1 MLYVVDARCSSTY
14 RDLQASIFT
23 RPVTDE
29 ILRKTKL
36 ADVARQMGALHKLD
50 LTSDVT
56 HLLVANTNTP
66 KYRYV
71 AKERPDI
78 RVLSPD
84 FIEAVRRVWTEG
96 LDVDVTALEQ
106 EYTIPTFFG
115 LQICLT
121 GVSDPPRRSDME
133 QKVVNNGGTY
143 HGDLTKVVTHLIVAK
158 PEGAKYTHAKQW
170 NIPVVSVKW
179 YEDSLARGMALQEDL
194 YAPKLP
200 LEQQGRNAFRKRKR
214 SISGKPS
221 READESAGGQDAS
234 RRKLR
239 KSASMRFDSQSQDM
253 WQSIST
259 HDVLVDAT
267 EVDVW
272 NDESQNPRTS
282 ERPQTM
288 SKSAI
293 SRPITTM
300 AAVES
305 KGIFSGQYV
314 LIHGFDDSHTKA
326 LQRYLEPNGAVVV
339 NSSEDLEQAGADV
352 GFRVRCLLMPHAQ
365 PAVLPDIPA
374 GTVLVTEWWVERCI
388 LYKRLLDPVEDLLSS
403 PLSNTVVSGFAG
415 LTISITGFD
424 TDEVGMHW
432 RQTAQAIQLMGA
444 TYQQTLGASTAV
456 LVSNSANV
464 KKQKAFYA
472 AKRRIP
478 VVSADWLWDS
488 LKARKTVPFDKY
500 KMALPAFDAADVYA
514 EPSPSASVKPS
525 EERSRLPMHG
535 SMDDA
540 RR

>member
-1 MLYVVDARCSSTY
+1 MLYIAGARCSSTY
-14 RDLQASIFT
+14 RDLQASKHT
-23 RPVTDE
+23 TPVTDE
-29 ILRKTKL
+29 IFHKTKL
-36 ADVARQMGALHKLD
+36 ADVAKQMGAVHKLD

-84 FIEAVRRVWTEG
+84 FIEAVREVWTEG
-96 LDVDVTALEQ
+96 IDVDVAALEKR
-106 EYTIPTFFG
+106 YTIPPFFG

-121 GVSDPPRRSDME
+121 GISDPPRRSDME
-133 QKVVNNGGTY
+133 QTVLNNGGIY

-194 YAPKLP
+194 YAPELP
-200 LEQQGRNAFRKRKR
+200 LDQQGRNAFRKRKR

-221 READESAGGQDAS
+221 RDGDDSAGGQDAS

-253 WQSIST
+253 WQSISA

-267 EVDVW
+267 ELDVW
-272 NDESQNPRTS
+272 NDENQNPRTS
-282 ERPQTM
+282 ERPQSM
-288 SKSAI
+288 SKSTS
-293 SRPITTM
+293 SRPITPTVP
-300 AAVES
+300 VES
-305 KGIFSGQYV
+305 EGIFSGQYI
-314 LIHGFDDSHTKA
+314 LIHGFDGNHTKA
-326 LQRYLEPNGAVVV
+326 LHEHLEPNGAVVV
-339 NSSEDLEQAGADV
+339 NSSKELEQAGANPD
-352 GFRVRCLLMPHAQ
+352 FQVRCLLMPHAQ
-365 PAVLPDIPA
+365 PTVLPNIPA
-374 GTVLVTEWWVERCI
+374 GTLLVTEWWVERCI
-388 LYKRLLDPVEDLLSS
+388 LYKRLLDPIEDLLSS

-432 RQTAQAIQLMGA
+432 RQTAQAIKLMGA
-444 TYQQTLGASTAV
+444 TYQGTLGSSTSV
-456 LVSNSANV
+456 LVSNSATV
-464 KKQKAFYA
+464 KKQKSFYA
-472 AKRRIP
+472 AKHRIP

-488 LKARKTVPFDKY
+488 LKAREMVPFQKY
-500 KMALPAFDAADVYA
+500 KIALPAFDAADVYA

-525 EERSRLPMHG
+525 EERSRLPMRG
-535 SMDDA
+535 SMDNTK
-540 RR
+540 R